1 MTDKL
6 DEWLSGK
13 RKQMKPAECDLKERD
28 LERQGSYC
36 VYCCYGALL
45 GEKGRGL
52 EAEREFVF
60 LRVEQKLREEAIV
73 DEELACYFA
82 IIVTAARE
90 LEGQALS

>member
-1 MTDKL
+1 
-6 DEWLSGK
+6 
-13 RKQMKPAECDLKERD
+13 
-28 LERQGSYC
+28 
-36 VYCCYGALL
+36 L

-52 EAEREFVF
+52 KAEREFVF